1 MDLGEKLKKV
11 RLDAGLSQR
20 QVCGER
26 ITRNML
32 SQIENGSARPS
43 MDTLRYLADRLG
55 KPLGYFLDTDSDSLH
70 AARLAYAEGNG
81 LGMLDAL
88 SDTDTTTPEGAFL
101 QKLGFLLA
109 GEQALREQ
117 RLPYARD
124 LLERCG
130 QLESA
135 YWQPE
140 TERRRQMG
148 LCRAD
153 PAAPAPEVPPEED
166 LLLRAELALRAG
178 KTALAGAWL
187 DCLDD
192 RRSRKWRLLRCD
204 VYLAEQNPAAALE
217 VLRPLGEDTE
227 TLPRLE
233 TCYRETGDFQNAY
246 RCAVAQR

>member
-153 PAAPAPEVPPEED
+153 PSAPAPEVPPEED
-166 LLLRAELALRAG
+166 LLLRAELALRSG

-204 VYLAEQNPAAALE
+204 VYLANHDPAAALE

-233 TCYRETGDFQNAY
+233 TCYRETEDFQNAY

>member
-70 AARLAYAEGNG
+70 AARLAYGAKDG

-88 SDTDTTTPEGAFL
+88 SDTDLTTPEGAFL

-140 TERRRQMG
+140 TERRRQMD

-204 VYLAEQNPAAALE
+204 VYLAEQNPAEALE
-217 VLRPLGEDTE
+217 VLRPLGEDAE

>member
-1 MDLGEKLKKV
+1 MDLGKKLKNV
-11 RLDAGLSQR
+11 RLEAGLSQR

-81 LGMLDAL
+81 LGVLDAL

-140 TERRRQMG
+140 TERRRQMD

-153 PAAPAPEVPPEED
+153 PLAPAPEVPPEED
-166 LLLRAELALRAG
+166 LLLRAELALRSG
-178 KTALAGAWL
+178 KTALAGSWL

-204 VYLAEQNPAAALE
+204 VYLAEQNPAEALE

>member
-1 MDLGEKLKKV
+1 MDLGEKLKNV
-11 RLDAGLSQR
+11 RLEAGLSQR

-70 AARLAYAEGNG
+70 AARLAYAAGNG

-88 SDTDTTTPEGAFL
+88 SDTDVTTPEGAFL
-101 QKLGFLLA
+101 RKLGFLLA

-130 QLESA
+130 QLEST

-140 TERRRQMG
+140 TERRRQMD

-153 PAAPAPEVPPEED
+153 PSAPAPEVPPEED
-166 LLLRAELALRAG
+166 LLLRAELALRSG
-178 KTALAGAWL
+178 KAALAGAWL

-204 VYLAEQNPAAALE
+204 VYLAEQNPTAALE
-217 VLRPLGEDTE
+217 VLRPLGEDQD

>member
-1 MDLGEKLKKV
+1 MDLGKKLKNV
-11 RLDAGLSQR
+11 RLEAGLSQR

-81 LGMLDAL
+81 LGVLDAL

-140 TERRRQMG
+140 TERRRQMD

-153 PAAPAPEVPPEED
+153 PSAPAPEVPPEED
-166 LLLRAELALRAG
+166 LLLRAELALRSG

-204 VYLAEQNPAAALE
+204 VYLAEQNPAEALE
-217 VLRPLGEDTE
+217 VLRPLGEDAE

>member
-70 AARLAYAEGNG
+70 AARLAYGAKDG

-88 SDTDTTTPEGAFL
+88 SDTDLTTPEGAFL

-140 TERRRQMG
+140 TERRRQMD
-148 LCRAD
+148 LCRATFIWQITTRRRRWRSCG
-153 PAAPAPEVPPEED
+153 PWGRTRRPCPGWRPVTGRPGISRTPTAAPWRRDKKISRRNEKSLPLEGKVVRLKPDRMRSKVTASYQPMVIIDSFD
-166 LLLRAELALRAG
+166 LI
-178 KTALAGAWL
+178 
-187 DCLDD
+187 
-192 RRSRKWRLLRCD
+192 S
-204 VYLAEQNPAAALE
+204 QP
-217 VLRPLGEDTE
+217 
-227 TLPRLE
+227 
-233 TCYRETGDFQNAY
+233 
-246 RCAVAQR
+246 